1 MGEQTV
7 LDMLDE
13 LEAVEMLEYQNQ
25 LWLEK
30 DNRRR
35 NIAKREL
42 IGNIKR
48 RINMI
53 KCQKLF
59 YQWKILGEDFTHLRD
74 IVQNDCPL
82 TEKDVAQFKD
92 DVCNFQN
99 TLELLKNQ
107 TLEAIKENNKKWQ
120 KRNGRNER

>member
-1 MGEQTV
+1 MSEQTV

-42 IGNIKR
+42 IRNIRK
-48 RINMI
+48 
-53 KCQKLF
+53 
-59 YQWKILGEDFTHLRD
+59 E
-74 IVQNDCPL
+74 L
-82 TEKDVAQFKD
+82 TKGK
-92 DVCNFQN
+92 
-99 TLELLKNQ
+99 
-107 TLEAIKENNKKWQ
+107 
-120 KRNGRNER
+120 